1 MGETNKKNEKHTP
14 VSREEAC
21 RRVAELY
28 NAGNNCDKAVFLAL
42 QELSLLPSEHWDFM
56 DLYTDKPDTEHFLCR
71 VFAAGIIAV
80 YLDILTRRYRELGMN
95 NSKISEPVERVN
107 NLMNALLK
115 ETADGEYAKLETFD
129 PFQYDTYLQNGFVT
143 ETMREEFRTR
153 AKKLSEDFQKE
164 FNCSDCVDVLGFDP
178 YSYELYDEDIQEEIE
193 KGEWMKE
200 CVKCMKHII
209 RTF

>member
-80 YLDILTRRYRELGMN
+80 YLDILTRRYR
-95 NSKISEPVERVN
+95 
-107 NLMNALLK
+107 
-115 ETADGEYAKLETFD
+115 
-129 PFQYDTYLQNGFVT
+129 
-143 ETMREEFRTR
+143 
-153 AKKLSEDFQKE
+153 
-164 FNCSDCVDVLGFDP
+164 
-178 YSYELYDEDIQEEIE
+178 
-193 KGEWMKE
+193 
-200 CVKCMKHII
+200 
-209 RTF
+209 